1 MLQERL
7 FEELIPLISAAAG
20 EQGADAGDALRAL
33 ECKVEQIHTTLRKHL
48 SKEEDQLLPLLLANF
63 STAEQ
68 VCPMPLFLLLDLIR
82 NVSCMSTTL
91 FAATAPSCCTTSSL
105 WSTASHP

>member
-7 FEELIPLISAAAG
+7 FEELIPLIPVAADK
-20 EQGADAGDALRAL
+20 QGADAGDALRAL

-63 STAEQ
+63 NTAEQ
-68 VCPMPLFLLLDLIR
+68 VWSNPQRLSCFWPTCHRQSSATSQFLSRPQLAVNNTR
-82 NVSCMSTTL
+82 
-91 FAATAPSCCTTSSL
+91 A
-105 WSTASHP
+105 

>member
-7 FEELIPLISAAAG
+7 FEELIPLISVAADK
-20 EQGADAGDALRAL
+20 QGADAGDALRAL

-63 STAEQ
+63 NTAEQ
-68 VCPMPLFLLLDLIR
+68 VCPSPQMFSCFWFPSCHH
-82 NVSCMSTTL
+82 NVQL
-91 FAATAPSCCTTSSL
+91 PATWYAAPSL
-105 WSTASHP
+105 R